1 MFCYKCGANLPDDSA
16 FCSNCGAVQPTNNTA
31 AHSTPNAPNLGTNAP
46 AQSSQ
51 NTYGTSTE
59 LPPIQQQYS
68 VPVSAPMKKK
78 STKTPMIFAAASIAA
93 IAAVIVAV
101 ILIAKPNSNKENEP
115 SFPAQTTAG
124 TNANSNQ
131 ITTEPDNITDNIIED
146 EIEAIEGHY
155 TVKDLAQYF
164 GCTSTEIENQLGEPT
179 NVSLFSQINL
189 RYFYGDEL
197 SFLWIGTDG
206 APLSQITV
214 SASILERN
222 GETLD
227 KTSDEL
233 IALLGV
239 PKNEEFFYDED
250 GMISGHTMEY
260 LLNKNAY
267 VSFDMKNDKASTVNL
282 TLYSDKL
289 PMEMDYIKGLFEY
302 SQSDLE
308 NVFDSPIYFYFDSTN
323 YVNVLSYNAFT
334 SNIDTDSG
342 LVNYMEISANA
353 AAVNGET
360 LNKSSSEIISLLG
373 SPADKG
379 DYSDNYHKYFMRYIL
394 EEKWELTILMKDAN
408 SHAHKICVKPYSK
421 ENPEDVT
428 MSYSTRDGYNSTLT
442 LDPYGGFV
450 LNVNRMSY
458 FSNFSGTYQ
467 ETEKGYKFEV
477 AVGRG
482 ELEEFE
488 MIAQGKNLIFYGEN
502 IGATINGV
510 TTYYPNRTLDEIIYN
525 GDSVFQALKL
535 NGNAPFSVLEGEF
548 NANQL
553 TVDGKKLN
561 ITRDE
566 IIRTLGAMR
575 SEYSDGSTGEYMLTY
590 YIVKSYT
597 TFDVT
602 FYFNEYDGKAQKV
615 TIKELY
621 VP

>member
-31 AHSTPNAPNLGTNAP
+31 AHSTPNAPTLGTNTP
-46 AQSSQ
+46 TQSSQ

-115 SFPAQTTAG
+115 SISAQTTAG
-124 TNANSNQ
+124 TNTNSNQ
-131 ITTEPDNITDNIIED
+131 ITTKPDNVTDNIIED
-146 EIEAIEGHY
+146 DIEAIKGHY
-155 TVKDLAQYF
+155 TVKDLAQFF

-179 NVSLFSQINL
+179 DVSLFSQINL
-189 RYFYGDEL
+189 KYFYGDEL

-308 NVFDSPIYFYFDSTN
+308 NVFGSPIYFYFDSTN

-342 LVNYMEISANA
+342 LISSMEILANA
-353 AAVNGET
+353 VTINGET
-360 LNKSSSEIISLLG
+360 LDKSSSEIINLLG
-373 SPADKG
+373 APNDKG
-379 DYSDNYHKYFMRYIL
+379 GYSDNYHKYFIRYIL
-394 EEKWELTILMKDAN
+394 EDKWELTILMKDAN
-408 SHAHKICVKPYSK
+408 SNAHMVFIKPYSISK
-421 ENPEDVT
+421 ETLYANLLNEAQII
-428 MSYSTRDGYNSTLT
+428 SNSTNIVIAAECATIDIQSVGKFYKNIHFVGVKNYSQLKISSST
-442 LDPYGGFV
+442 SKTVEVSSTVPKEDISSITNYDERACMLLANELFADLPSNCAFYVSVTNGAVDGVVYTEDPAYSNTIAALAADPSGFV
-450 LNVNRMSY
+450 KDK
-458 FSNFSGTYQ
+458 NFENAYLSAPNGA
-467 ETEKGYKFEV
+467 
-477 AVGRG
+477 AVG
-482 ELEEFE
+482 LT
-488 MIAQGKNLIFYGEN
+488 GKF
-502 IGATINGV
+502 V
-510 TTYYPNRTLDEIIYN
+510 PN
-525 GDSVFQALKL
+525 S
-535 NGNAPFSVLEGEF
+535 
-548 NANQL
+548 
-553 TVDGKKLN
+553 
-561 ITRDE
+561 
-566 IIRTLGAMR
+566 
-575 SEYSDGSTGEYMLTY
+575 
-590 YIVKSYT
+590 
-597 TFDVT
+597 
-602 FYFNEYDGKAQKV
+602 
-615 TIKELY
+615 
-621 VP
+621 